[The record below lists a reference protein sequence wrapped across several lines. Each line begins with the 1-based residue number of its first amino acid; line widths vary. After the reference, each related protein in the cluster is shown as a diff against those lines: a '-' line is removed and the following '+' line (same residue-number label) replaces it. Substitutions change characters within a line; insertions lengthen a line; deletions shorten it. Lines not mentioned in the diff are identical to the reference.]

1 MIYKGLGLAP
11 RPFQDLVFSEI
22 RYSLDKNYQSLKE
35 INTQTG
41 NALIAKRI
49 SYPDVRNIKVR
60 NGEVYYLHAPF
71 EPTGN
76 VFLFKENIK

>member
-1 MIYKGLGLAP
+1 MLDKTWNRKILYDNVQKKFYG
-11 RPFQDLVFSEI
+11 VF
-22 RYSLDKNYQSLKE
+22 LDKNYQSLKE
-35 INTQTG
+35 INTQSG
-41 NALIAKRI
+41 NALFAKRI
-49 SYPDVRNIKVR
+49 FYPDVRKIKIR